1 MAYQGIGTGTTPNDN
16 SGDSLLTGAVKINS
30 NFTEIYNTLGNGSV
44 LGNAS
49 LTSLSV
55 NSVNIGGVTISAG
68 IITATS
74 GVTTYYGDGTYL
86 TFGSGSFDERAQ
98 DAVGAAINAGTQTGI
113 AVTYNDASN
122 RIDFSN
128 YNITTT
134 SSNKTLTNLEYCTV
148 TANNLTITLPSSPSD
163 GSKVMIGISG
173 DFNNTTIGRN
183 GSNIMGL
190 AENMTIDSG
199 YVTLSMIYIN
209 STLGWRIS

>member
-44 LGNAS
+44 LGSAS

-55 NSVNIGGVTISAG
+55 NSGRVTISAG

-98 DAVGAAINAGTQTGI
+98 DAVGAAINAGIQTGI
-113 AVTYNDASN
+113 TVTYSD
-122 RIDFSN
+122 
-128 YNITTT
+128 
-134 SSNKTLTNLEYCTV
+134 SSNKIDFNV
-148 TANNLTITLPSSPSD
+148 TSSSPFTTR
-163 GSKVMIGISG
+163 G
-173 DFNNTTIGRN
+173 FNMPI
-183 GSNIMGL
+183 
-190 AENMTIDSG
+190 
-199 YVTLSMIYIN
+199 
-209 STLGWRIS
+209 